1 MMNQNLYMIVL
12 EKKNIMFKLIYK
24 MTKDGKDTKYF
35 HEKCD
40 KKEQHYV
47 YLK

>member
-1 MMNQNLYMIVL
+1 
-12 EKKNIMFKLIYK
+12 MFKLIYK
-24 MTKDGKDTKYF
+24 MTKDGKDKKYF